1 MEKHVSRAVA
11 LDLQG
16 TERRWSLYETNNAG
30 ERVSDVKWEVWDW
43 SFHFQAVDLAVS
55 FECRMDRLGSSSVAD
70 ERNIQGKLQL
80 KERTRFEMFGTD
92 RRLTNFSF
100 ILHPAVATDDESEV
114 PEEKC
119 WVTGGV
125 SFADDED
132 WPRHSM
138 GDFIEFLVYV
148 SPERFD
154 RIERAVIA
162 RQVERLLLSVSHV
175 PGLYAPWSPSIDT
188 DVVKV
193 LTRADVHQVAKPE
206 GCEIEPPIL
215 GPATE
220 WSIGFVLNRTLIEE
234 EDEDDDWLDDDDT
247 EKPPSEQ
254 MQATAALRQDMVGL
268 AQILLQL
275 RGIGI
280 AIVGI
285 GIAIVVV
292 LLLSL
297 FF

>member
-1 MEKHVSRAVA
+1 MERHVSRAVA

-16 TERRWSLYETNNAG
+16 KSPGMRWHLYETNNDG
-30 ERVSDVKWEVWDW
+30 EHVSDVKWEVWDW
-43 SFHFQAVDLAVS
+43 DFRFQAVDLAVHVG
-55 FECRMDRLGSSSVAD
+55 CGMGGHLGSSSVGD
-70 ERNIQGKLQL
+70 DRRVQGKLQL
-80 KERTRFEMFGTD
+80 EGRTRFEMFGTD

-100 ILHPAVATDDESEV
+100 ILYPAVATDDESEV

-119 WVTGGV
+119 RVTGGV

-138 GDFIEFLVYV
+138 GDFIQFLVHV

-162 RQVERLLLSVSHV
+162 RQVERLSLSVCHV

-188 DVVKV
+188 HVVKV
-193 LTRADVHQVAKPE
+193 LTHDDEHQVAKPE

-234 EDEDDDWLDDDDT
+234 DDEDDDWLDDDDT
-247 EKPPSEQ
+247 EKPPSER

-280 AIVGI
+280 AIV
-285 GIAIVVV
+285 VV